1 VNTLMLVNNSNQ
13 PLLLLAGEIVTGGKQ
28 DRVIAKDRIVPAG
41 GDLIDLSVFCIEP
54 GRWTESSATFG
65 AAGKGSVSSFMVQ
78 PTVRQEAMVAKSQQ
92 QVWDSVHGA
101 ISRMAAAAPPASSG
115 QMNANP
121 YAESRPFGTTS
132 YAKAMQD
139 SNVSAKVDEAAAPV
153 MRSRDQVLA
162 KLREEHAVGVVVA
175 VRGEIVWA
183 DLFAGT
189 ELLSRY
195 WTKLVRSYAAESLT
209 EGETHSAPAIAD
221 AQHFLDAPTGGTES
235 SEGEVG
241 IYRYR
246 ELKSGGTETFVLES
260 LLPATGYDVHISKL
274 KVKGEERRVK
284 PQFMDRPPIMVR

>member
-1 VNTLMLVNNSNQ
+1 
-13 PLLLLAGEIVTGGKQ
+13 
-28 DRVIAKDRIVPAG
+28 
-41 GDLIDLSVFCIEP
+41 
-54 GRWTESSATFG
+54 
-65 AAGKGSVSSFMVQ
+65 
-78 PTVRQEAMVAKSQQ
+78 
-92 QVWDSVHGA
+92 
-101 ISRMAAAAPPASSG
+101 
-115 QMNANP
+115 
-121 YAESRPFGTTS
+121 
-132 YAKAMQD
+132 MQD